1 MKVKVALRKHN
12 ERQGEVHGRVELT
25 QVCVP
30 SKLTNRNLIFLN
42 VDLH

>member
-1 MKVKVALRKHN
+1 MKVKVTLRQHN

-30 SKLTNRNLIFLN
+30 SKLINRNLIFLN